1 MSDNTHKELMLEI
14 IESAVANLQRNEQT
28 INDLNVFPVPDGDT
42 GSNMLATLIAAWNNI
57 SDDSETDVEIFDDF
71 ARGALLGARGNSG
84 VIVSQIFKGL
94 AEGIKK
100 AGSVSKNNETMK
112 IIFKQMRNY
121 AYAAVSNPVEGTIL
135 SIIRVLDE
143 NYDRKAKTV
152 REAWK
157 HVNLIVEKA
166 VDNTPNQLPILKESG
181 VVDSGAYGLMVLIQ
195 GVVAALE
202 RKPLHMKL
210 ELTREH
216 QIPKVAILT
225 KADPIKNIG
234 YCTEF
239 ILTLRP
245 DKKFSKP
252 KFKKFLTSIGD
263 SLVLIVEDDIL
274 KVHVHTKRPGVVFN
288 EAQKYGEF
296 TKIKADNMA
305 SQAVSKGHEVIGD
318 QFIITP
324 ANQEIN
330 EDQLGI
336 VAVSDGKGLSNYFKT
351 LGVDQVVQG
360 GQSMNPSIKEFIDI
374 IEKVPNKNV
383 LLLPN
388 NSNIILTA
396 EGAKKQITDKTVFVL
411 PTKSLQQ
418 GIVALMNTSKQMIE
432 FNQFEKDILK
442 SINEIDEAVIT
453 KAVRKAKM
461 NNIEVNKNDF
471 ISIMNKKIIVSNPNM
486 LQTAKIVIKKFVNNG
501 NELITIIY
509 NHDVSTEQRKILV
522 KWIKDNFK
530 DIELEVKF
538 GGQNIYSL
546 LIFGEK

>member
-1 MSDNTHKELMLEI
+1 MSDNTHKELILEI
-14 IESAVANLQRNEQT
+14 IESAVANLQRHEQT

-42 GSNMLATLIAAWNNI
+42 GSNMLATMVSAWNNI
-57 SDDSETDVEIFDDF
+57 SDNSESDAEIFADF

-84 VIVSQIFKGL
+84 VITSQIFKGL
-94 AEGIKK
+94 AEGIKIT
-100 AGSVSKNNETMK
+100 GNISKDNTTMK
-112 IIFKQMRNY
+112 TIFGEMKRY
-121 AYAAVSNPVEGTIL
+121 AYNAVSNPVEGTIL
-135 SIIRVLDE
+135 SIIRVLEE
-143 NYDRKAKTV
+143 NYDRNAKTV

-157 HVNLIVEKA
+157 HVDLIVEKA

-181 VVDSGAYGLMVLIQ
+181 VVDSGAYGLMILIQ

-210 ELTREH
+210 ELTQEH
-216 QIPKVAILT
+216 QLPKPEILT
-225 KADPIKNIG
+225 KADPTKNIG

-239 ILTLRP
+239 ILTLRSP
-245 DKKFSKP
+245 KKFSRT
-252 KFKKFLTSIGD
+252 KFKKFLEGIGD

-274 KVHVHTKRPGVVFN
+274 KVHVHTKRPGIVFN

-305 SQAVSKGHEVIGD
+305 SQAMAEGHEVIGD
-318 QFIITP
+318 QFLITP
-324 ANQEIN
+324 KQDVN
-330 EDQLGI
+330 EDKLGI
-336 VAVSDGKGLSNYFKT
+336 IAVSDGKGLNDYFQE
-351 LGVDQVVQG
+351 LGVDQVVHG

-374 IEKVPNKNV
+374 IEKLPNKNI

-396 EGAKKQITDKTVFVL
+396 DGAKNQITNKKIFVL

-418 GIVALMNTSKQMIE
+418 GIVALMNTSKEMVE
-432 FNQFEKDILK
+432 FNKFKKEIMKTVN
-442 SINEIDEAVIT
+442 SIDEAVIT
-453 KAVRKAKM
+453 CAVRSTEM
-461 NNIEVNKNDF
+461 NNIKVKKNDF
-471 ISIMNKKIIVSNPNM
+471 ISIMNKKIIVANPDI
-486 LQTAKIVIKKFVNNG
+486 LETAKSVIQKFVDNG

-509 NHDVSTEQRKILV
+509 NHDVSAEQRKILI
-522 KWIKDNFK
+522 KWIKSNFK
-530 DIELEVKF
+530 EIELEVKF